1 MSSIK
6 SSRIALYLASAVM
19 AYMFLEYFINL
30 GTAASNLTTYLQNL
44 GVVIGAFAGVLAALN
59 IFLFHSR
66 KIQRQRPGWLYSVC
80 LLIMFGIVLLIG
92 IPLGTRNPNYMWIQK
107 NVYTPTSAAVW
118 GIMGFY
124 YVAACYTVF
133 RVRNLDALVLFAS
146 ALFVVL
152 NNAPAFAAAWPPINA
167 IAGWFQDVPGTSGIR
182 GAYIT
187 IGVGLVALAI
197 RVMLLI
203 EKRFFIGAE

>member
-1 MSSIK
+1 LFID
-6 SSRIALYLASAVM
+6 
-19 AYMFLEYFINL
+19 YFFNL
-30 GTAASNLTTYLQNL
+30 GEVATGFTKNLQNL

-66 KIQRQRPGWLYSVC
+66 KIQRRSSGWLYSVC
-80 LLIMFGIVLLIG
+80 LLVMFGIVLLIG
-92 IPLGTRNPNYMWIQK
+92 IPLSTKNPNYMWIQK

-124 YVAACYTVF
+124 YVAACYQVF
-133 RVRNLDALVLFAS
+133 RVRNIDSLVLFAS
-146 ALFVVL
+146 ALVVVL
-152 NNAPAFAAAWPPINA
+152 NNAPAVAAAWPPINA
-167 IAGWFQDVPGTSGIR
+167 IAAWFQDVPGTSGIR

-187 IGVGLVALAI
+187 IGIGVVALAI

-203 EKRFFIGAE
+203 EKQFFVGGEG